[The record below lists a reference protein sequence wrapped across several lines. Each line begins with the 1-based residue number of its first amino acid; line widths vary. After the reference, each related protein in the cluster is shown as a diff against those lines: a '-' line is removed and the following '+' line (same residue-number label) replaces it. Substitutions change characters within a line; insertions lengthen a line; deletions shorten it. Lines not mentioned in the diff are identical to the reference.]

1 MIIINVIGTCKKIVV
16 KILCKW
22 SPLFRPGSLKSLSRH
37 PVHYSP
43 KIKEFTPLVF
53 PQSISSPK
61 RGKVSPF
68 NCDFV
73 SEIDNGSGVSYN
85 LEPYSASSLSDLDG
99 GSSDSV

>member
-1 MIIINVIGTCKKIVV
+1 MQENYYKFLWKSSPFSTRKFNVN
-16 KILCKW
+16 
-22 SPLFRPGSLKSLSRH
+22 
-37 PVHYSP
+37 
-43 KIKEFTPLVF
+43 F
-53 PQSISSPK
+53 PQSVSSSK
-61 RGKVSPF
+61 RSKVSPF